1 MNLFF
6 TAASVAAIA
15 LTLASCGGD
24 GGAGTASSTPTV
36 TALEASRY
44 TGNYV
49 GGCFAVDNSTNYE
62 TGAQLYAKSLI
73 SIETPSGPKANLSFR
88 FDFFDNST
96 CSGEALGVL
105 VNTNPANEFRL
116 TAQADV
122 AGRVAHKLQLVFG
135 VSSAS
140 FLSGP
145 SADTV
150 IYGTSL
156 RLKLPRILFQAF
168 TVNDY
173 WSVVN
178 NDLYEG
184 TFTYGTDGYPVSVST
199 VPDANKVSV
208 APPIP
213 AAPCAAAAV
222 SWAVGGAT
230 CTSNLTPRAS
240 LTSQLA
246 VNNSLNATGVA
257 NYSCANGTWS
267 APTSTSCNGVFVPP
281 TVVTCPAVVHT
292 WTVGGQTCWGDV
304 PALNAPSWQ
313 AVINQVP
320 ANMGTALRSCLPNGT
335 WTDTDPNFA
344 GSCTVRPPPPPPITD
359 PLLLAEA
366 RNCMIC
372 HTVTGAG
379 FSLPGSTLSFPSFQQ
394 IANFYRASP
403 PSVTVLAARVKA
415 GSVGVF
421 GAAPMPAN
429 SQVTDGELAILI
441 PWILGQPQ

>member
-1 MNLFF
+1 MKLFF
-6 TAASVAAIA
+6 TAAGVAAIA

-24 GGAGTASSTPTV
+24 GGASSTPTV

-49 GGCFAVDNSTNYE
+49 GGCFAVTDSTNYE
-62 TGAQLYAKSLI
+62 TGAQLYAKSMI
-73 SIETPSGPKANLSFR
+73 SVETPSGSKAGLSFR

-96 CSGEALGVL
+96 CSGEALGLL

-122 AGRVAHKLQLVFG
+122 AGQVAHKLQLVFG
-135 VSSAS
+135 ASSAS

-173 WSVVN
+173 WSLVN

-222 SWAVGGAT
+222 SWNVGGAT

-240 LTSQLA
+240 QTSALA
-246 VNNSLNATGVA
+246 VNNSLNATGSA

-267 APTSTSCNGVFVPP
+267 APTNTTCNGVYVPP

-292 WTVGGQTCWGDV
+292 WTVGGQTCWGNV
-304 PALNAPSWQ
+304 PALNAPNWQ
-313 AVINQVP
+313 AVVNQVP
-320 ANMGTALRSCLPNGT
+320 ANMGAAYRSCLPDGT
-335 WTDTDPNFA
+335 WTDTLPNSA
-344 GSCTVRPPPPPPITD
+344 TCTVRPPPPPPITD

-366 RNCMIC
+366 RNCLAC

-403 PSVTVLAARVKA
+403 PSVTVLAARVKS
-415 GSVGVF
+415 GSAGVF
-421 GAAPMPAN
+421 GTTPMSAN
-429 SQVTDGELAILI
+429 PQVSDGELAILI
-441 PWILGQPQ
+441 PWILAQPQ